1 MYLKSLEMQGFKS
14 FPDKTVVQ
22 FGHDITAIVGP
33 NGSGKSNISD
43 AVSWVLGEQ
52 SSRSLRGTKMEDVIF
67 GGTAKRAQVGF
78 AEASLLLDNGDGS
91 LRVDAPEVMITRRY
105 YRSGESEYY
114 INRQSARLRDIHEL
128 LMDTGLGREGYSN
141 IGQGRIDEILA
152 VKSTERREIFE
163 EAAGISKYRHRKEE
177 TERRLAG
184 TEDNLL
190 RIGDKIAE
198 LELQLEPLRRQAEQ
212 ARTYLELRQALKEQ
226 ETALWLAQLARLGE
240 AARKAR
246 DDHAAAAD
254 QLQQAHEGLETL
266 YQTAEALGQELRE
279 QDQRTDGLR
288 SSIDGLENTLHRYD
302 SEQAVLTTNQANRQ
316 ETLEQIGRELAQQA
330 DRSGGLRSQMAERE
344 KQLVELRQRR
354 SQCALELAAMEET
367 LSHWEQQAQTSQEHL
382 HQLQLEQTAVTARL
396 DSCRREQ
403 ETLEQSL
410 TEQESR
416 KSDLVRQTAE
426 AETKLADAVEQRTQ
440 AQEQLEAARQ
450 TATEAS
456 NAVAGHRLRA
466 DNRRTALEAVQQ
478 KRTESGKVLDAAMAK
493 LRMLREL
500 EQEYEGFSKAVRIV
514 MQEAERGRLAH
525 VHGPVSKLL
534 HTEEAYTVAM
544 ETALGPAMQQIVV
557 TAEEDGKAAIALLK
571 RRDGGRATF
580 LPLETIRGRRLQE
593 RGLEQCRG
601 FVGVAVDLLTCDGRY
616 KEIFSNL
623 LGKTVIVETLDDA
636 IAMARAYGHRFRIVT
651 LDGQVLH
658 AGGSMTGGST
668 VRNVGILSRANQLQR
683 LENETA
689 ELHREQERLDR
700 ELRQAQAA
708 QCEAD
713 NQLAQSET
721 QLRAAE
727 DQVLRLEGEARQ
739 RQLVADN
746 AAEQLEQRRREE
758 AAADQGQAGTAQRRQ
773 ELAEQLAELTQCRE
787 RLQQQIA
794 DAETAHQETSAQYA
808 AVQEQHTALRLESAA
823 LETGETTA
831 RDALEQLTALQD
843 QLEDQRDAK
852 LLLQEQQQRELQ
864 AFADQAQ
871 AIAARREGVVQTLE
885 QKREQLRQA
894 LSDRMQ
900 LEARKTRTE
909 KAAQERNKD
918 ILLLERECARLEQ
931 KRTTA
936 ELEEKQIID
945 RLWDTYELTPTTAA
959 AVAAPIQSDAETGRE
974 IQTLK
979 RKLSALGT
987 PNLGAIEEYDR
998 VSERHA
1004 FLDGQRQDVL
1014 QARGELTEIIDSL
1027 TREMTEIFVREFGRI
1042 NAHFAET
1049 FREMFGGG
1057 KASLELED
1065 PQDPLGCGI
1074 EIQVQPPGKQLK
1086 TLTLL
1091 SGGEKAFVAIA
1102 LYFAILQVR
1111 PTPFCLLDEIDAALD
1126 DSNVHRFATYL
1137 RNLCRETQFI
1147 VITHRRGT
1155 MEAADVL
1162 YGVTMQEQ
1170 GVSTIL
1176 HIDMEQMTKEL
1187 GI

>member
-52 SSRSLRGTKMEDVIF
+52 SSRSLRGAKMEDVIF

-78 AEASLLLDNGDGS
+78 AEAALLLDNGDGS

-152 VKSTERREIFE
+152 VKSTDRREIFE

-212 ARTYLELRQALKEQ
+212 ARMYLELRQALKEQ

-240 AARKAR
+240 AACKAR

-254 QLQQAHEGLETL
+254 QLQQAHDGLEGL
-266 YQTAEALGQELRE
+266 YKTAEALGQELRE

-288 SSIDGLENTLHRYD
+288 SSVDSLENTIHRYD
-302 SEQAVLTTNQANRQ
+302 SEQAVLETNQANRQ

-344 KQLVELRQRR
+344 TQLAELRQRR
-354 SQCALELAAMEET
+354 SQCAEELEAMEET
-367 LSHWEQQAQTSQEHL
+367 LYRWERQAQSAQDHL
-382 HQLQLEQTAVTARL
+382 HQLQLEQTAVAARL
-396 DSCRREQ
+396 DNCHREQ

-426 AETKLADAVEQRTQ
+426 AEARLADAMEQRNQ
-440 AQEQLEAARQ
+440 AQGQLEAARQ
-450 TATEAS
+450 AATETA

-466 DNRRTALEAVQQ
+466 DNRRTALETVQQ
-478 KRTESGKVLDAAMAK
+478 KRAESGKVLDAAMAR

-525 VHGPVSKLL
+525 IHGPVSKLL
-534 HTEEAYTVAM
+534 QTEEAYTVAM

-601 FVGVAVDLLTCDGRY
+601 FVGVAVDLLTCDERY
-616 KEIFSNL
+616 GEIFSNL
-623 LGKTVIVETLDDA
+623 LGKTVIVETMDNA

-668 VRNVGILSRANQLQR
+668 ARNVGILSRANQLQR

-689 ELHREQERLDR
+689 ELRQEQEQLDR
-700 ELRQAQAA
+700 KLRQAQEA

-713 NQLAQSET
+713 SQLAQSEA

-727 DQVLRLEGEARQ
+727 DQVLRLEGEVRQ
-739 RQLVADN
+739 RQLVAEN

-758 AAADQGQAGTAQRRQ
+758 AAADRGQAGTAQRRQ
-773 ELAEQLAELTQCRE
+773 ELAEQLTELTQCRE
-787 RLQQQIA
+787 QLQQQIV
-794 DAETAHQETSAQYA
+794 DAETDQQKTAAQYA
-808 AVQEQHTALRLESAA
+808 AVQEQHTALRLEAA
-823 LETGETTA
+823 SLETGERTA

-852 LLLQEQQQRELQ
+852 LLLQQQQQQELQ
-864 AFADQAQ
+864 VFADQART
-871 AIAARREGVVQTLE
+871 IVARREGVVQTLE

-894 LSDRMQ
+894 LSNRMQ

-909 KAAQERNKD
+909 KAAQERNKE

-959 AVAAPIQSDAETGRE
+959 AVAAPIQTDAETGRE
-974 IQTLK
+974 IQNLK

-1014 QARGELTEIIDSL
+1014 QARGELTDIIDSL
-1027 TREMTEIFVREFGRI
+1027 TQEMTEIFVREFDRI

-1065 PQDPLGCGI
+1065 AQDPLGCGI